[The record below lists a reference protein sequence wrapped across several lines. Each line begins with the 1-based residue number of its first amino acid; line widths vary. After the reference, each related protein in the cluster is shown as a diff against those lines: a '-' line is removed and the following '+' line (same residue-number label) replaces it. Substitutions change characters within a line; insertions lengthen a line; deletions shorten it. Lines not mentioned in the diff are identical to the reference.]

1 MGVVLW
7 HVTMSLDGFIAG
19 PDDAMDW
26 VFRHAGPNPE
36 VDATIP
42 TIGAV
47 LAGAHTAGV
56 GRKGGVPE
64 QAKSVYGGAWSAPI
78 FVLSHRAPDD
88 DDDDP
93 NITYLSGDI
102 RAAVASARDA
112 AGGRDLLVLG
122 ADVAR
127 QCVAAGLIDEILVH
141 VAPLLLGDGVR
152 LFGGPGVAP
161 VELETVSVSEAGQI
175 ANLRYR
181 VVRTGRRGRP

>member
-1 MGVVLW
+1 
-7 HVTMSLDGFIAG
+7 
-19 PDDAMDW
+19 
-26 VFRHAGPNPE
+26 
-36 VDATIP
+36 
-42 TIGAV
+42 
-47 LAGAHTAGV
+47 
-56 GRKGGVPE
+56 
-64 QAKSVYGGAWSAPI
+64 
-78 FVLSHRAPDD
+78 VLSHRAPDD

>member
-1 MGVVLW
+1 VA
-7 HVTMSLDGFIAG
+7 LDQVDGEHRVHRALDRHPTGLALALARVAVAQREQG
-19 PDDAMDW
+19 PS
-26 VFRHAGPNPE
+26 
-36 VDATIP
+36 T
-42 TIGAV
+42 
-47 LAGAHTAGV
+47 
-56 GRKGGVPE
+56 
-64 QAKSVYGGAWSAPI
+64 PI
-78 FVLSHRAPDD
+78 FVLGHGAPD

-112 AGGRDLLVLG
+112 AGGRNLLVLG

-161 VELETVSVSEAGQI
+161 VDLETVSVSQAGQI